1 MDGTSYPAGPTG
13 FGIPQDIIDELAFE
27 PSIDAAHIGVSVEDG
42 IATLSGHVSTYAEK
56 LTAEDVAARVK
67 GVRAVA
73 VEIEVRCVGHRQHA
87 DDQIASRAIDIIAW
101 NTALPEGPVHVKV
114 ESGWVTLSG
123 ELRWQFQRAAAERAV
138 RKLGGVVGVLNLL
151 TIRPCP
157 TVPDVRRR
165 IEDALKRSAEVDA
178 GGISVKVQ
186 DDKVV
191 LEGGVRAWHERS
203 VAERTAWS
211 VPGVATVENHICI
224 N

>member
-1 MDGTSYPAGPTG
+1 MMDL
-13 FGIPQDIIDELAFE
+13 GIQQDILDELAFE

-73 VEIEVRCVGHRQHA
+73 VDIEVRCVGHKQHA

-101 NTALPEGPVHVKV
+101 TTALPEGPVHVKV

-123 ELRWQFQRAAAERAV
+123 EVRWQFQRAAAERAV
-138 RKLGGVVGVLNLL
+138 RKLGGVVGVLNVL

-165 IEDALKRSAEVDA
+165 IEEALKRSAEVDA

-191 LEGGVRAWHERS
+191 LEGGVRAWHERG

-211 VPGVATVENHICI
+211 VPGVATVQNHIRI

>member
-1 MDGTSYPAGPTG
+1 
-13 FGIPQDIIDELAFE
+13 
-27 PSIDAAHIGVSVEDG
+27 
-42 IATLSGHVSTYAEK
+42 
-56 LTAEDVAARVK
+56 
-67 GVRAVA
+67 
-73 VEIEVRCVGHRQHA
+73 A

-101 NTALPEGPVHVKV
+101 TTALPEGPVHVKV
-114 ESGWVTLSG
+114 EDGWVTLSG
-123 ELRWQFQRAAAERAV
+123 EVRWQFQKAAAEHAV

-191 LEGGVRAWHERS
+191 LEGGVRAWHERG
-203 VAERTAWS
+203 VAERSAWS
-211 VPGVATVENHICI
+211 VPGVATVENHIRI

>member
-1 MDGTSYPAGPTG
+1 MTDLA
-13 FGIPQDIIDELAFE
+13 IQQDILDELAFE

-42 IATLSGHVSTYAEK
+42 IATLSGHVLTYAEK

-73 VEIEVRCVGHRQHA
+73 VDIEVRCVGRKQHA
-87 DDQIASRAIDIIAW
+87 DDQIASRD
-101 NTALPEGPVHVKV
+101 VKV
-114 ESGWVTLSG
+114 EDGWVTLSG
-123 ELRWQFQRAAAERAV
+123 EVRWQFQKAAAEHAV

-165 IEDALKRSAEVDA
+165 IEEALKRSAEVDA

-191 LEGGVRAWHERS
+191 LEGSVRAWHERG

-211 VPGVATVENHICI
+211 VPGVATVENHIRI

>member
-1 MDGTSYPAGPTG
+1 MTDL
-13 FGIPQDIIDELAFE
+13 GIQQDILDELAFE

-73 VEIEVRCVGHRQHA
+73 VDIEVRRVGHKQHA

-101 NTALPEGPVHVKV
+101 TTALPEGPVHVKV
-114 ESGWVTLSG
+114 EDGWVTLSG
-123 ELRWQFQRAAAERAV
+123 EVRWQFQKAAAEHAV

-165 IEDALKRSAEVDA
+165 IEDAL
-178 GGISVKVQ
+178 
-186 DDKVV
+186 
-191 LEGGVRAWHERS
+191 EGAPKS
-203 VAERTAWS
+203 T
-211 VPGVATVENHICI
+211 PGAFR
-224 N
+224 